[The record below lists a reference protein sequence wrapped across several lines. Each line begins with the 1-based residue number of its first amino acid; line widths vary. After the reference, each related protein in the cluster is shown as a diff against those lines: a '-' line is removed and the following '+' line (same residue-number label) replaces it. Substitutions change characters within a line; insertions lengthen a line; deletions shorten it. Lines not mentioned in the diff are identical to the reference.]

1 MATLLE
7 TLKDIEQNPA
17 FISSLATQ
25 FRGIERESLRTAEDH
40 LIAQTPHPKSL
51 GSALSHSQITT
62 DFSEA
67 QLEFITQVHPRIDT
81 CLYDLYKI
89 HQFAYMGI
97 HNQNE
102 VLWAGSMP
110 PELPDNRPIPIAQFG
125 TSNVAKMK
133 STYREGLK
141 IRYNDKMQT
150 ISGIHYNFSL
160 SDKFFVH
167 YQKYLGNTDSAMEF
181 KTEQY
186 FGLIRN
192 FQRVAPL
199 FVYLFGATPAFDESF
214 LPKDHYLHSDV
225 LKLNHTCYLPYATSL
240 RMSDIGYTSEA
251 QKGLYVCY
259 NHLDNYIDSLR
270 LAIKEPYS
278 RYEALG
284 LLNSQGNPHQL
295 NTSLLQIENEFY
307 SPIRPKRVTASGEAP
322 VNALARA
329 GVEYVEVRCVD
340 IDPFK
345 PMGLDE
351 ETLIFLDLLLLACV
365 LMDSP
370 DFSLETCQM
379 TQDNLQRIIHYG
391 RQPDLT
397 MRDARDNGL
406 EKPFKSL
413 AMELI
418 DMLEPLAQFLDK
430 LQAKS
435 PYQDNLKQQRQKIDN
450 PELTPSAKTIDAL
463 REYGDYTTF
472 IHKKNAQ
479 WHAYFSQSTL
489 SEISR
494 KAFEDAAV
502 NSLVQQSIIEKNDTV
517 DFTHYLENYYSQ
529 Y

>member
-1 MATLLE
+1 MATFLE
-7 TLKDIEQNPA
+7 TLSAIEQNPG
-17 FISSLATQ
+17 FLSSLATQ
-25 FRGIERESLRTAEDH
+25 FRGIERESLRTSEDH

-89 HQFAYMGI
+89 HQFAYSGI
-97 HNQNE
+97 SKQKE

-110 PELPDNRPIPIAQFG
+110 PKLPDDHPIPIAYFG

-167 YQKYLGNTDSAMEF
+167 HQKYLGNTDSAMDF

-225 LKLNHTCYLPYATSL
+225 MKLNHTCYLPYATSL

-251 QKGLYVCY
+251 QKGLYICY

-270 LAIKEPYS
+270 MAIKEPYS
-278 RYEALG
+278 TYENLG
-284 LLNSQGNPHQL
+284 LLNSQGNYHQL

-307 SPIRPKRVTASGEAP
+307 SPIRPKRITASGEAP

-351 ETLIFLDLLLLACV
+351 ETLIFLDLLLLYCALV
-365 LMDSP
+365 ESP
-370 DFSLETCQM
+370 DFTFETCQF
-379 TQDNLQRIIHYG
+379 TQYNLQNTILYG
-391 RQPDLT
+391 RKPNLMMKDT
-397 MRDARDNGL
+397 RDNGR
-406 EKPFKSL
+406 EKPFKDL
-413 AMELI
+413 AIEMT
-418 DMLEPLAQFLDK
+418 DKLEPLACFLDK
-430 LQAKS
+430 LQAKT
-435 PYQDNLKQQRQKIDN
+435 PYSDNLKQQRRKIED
-450 PELTPSAKTIDAL
+450 PTLTPSAKTINAL
-463 REYGDYTTF
+463 KEYGDYTTF
-472 IHKKNAQ
+472 VQQKNAQ
-479 WHAYFSQSTL
+479 WQKHFSASSL
-489 SEISR
+489 SDISR
-494 KAFEDAAV
+494 QAFENAAV
-502 NSLVQQSIIEKNDTV
+502 NSLAQQAIIEQNDSL
-517 DFTHYLENYYSQ
+517 DFKHYLENYYSQ